1 MFKHARECGARTFDG
16 VKVQS
21 IQFEHTFCQD
31 EKENGEQTQLGKPV
45 SASWTCKDKT
55 TGTIRFQYLVDA
67 SGRAGLISTK
77 YMKNRK
83 FNEGLKNVASWGYFE
98 GFEMYG
104 VGTVAEGCPYFP
116 SFPGVSKIR
125 RCHINRL
132 TRKTNHKDRWIRM
145 GMVHPAGGE

>member
-21 IQFEHTFCQD
+21 VKFSQTFCLD
-31 EKENGEQTQLGKPV
+31 EKESGEQAHLGKPV
-45 SASWTCKDKT
+45 SASWVRKDKT
-55 TGTIRFQYLVDA
+55 TGSIKFQYLVDA

-104 VGTVAEGCPYFP
+104 VGTVAEGCPYFA
-116 SFPGVSKIR
+116 SFPGMSKHCPCR
-125 RCHINRL
+125 S
-132 TRKTNHKDRWIRM
+132 T
-145 GMVHPAGGE
+145 